1 MPPAML
7 RRVTQV
13 LPAILLLLVPA
24 LVVGCGDHRPLAVR
38 EGWLARPGGDSL
50 AYRVVGSGPDTV
62 VFVHGGPAFG
72 ARYLEDAFEG
82 LGDQRTLV
90 FYDLRGRGHSP
101 AVVTPD
107 SLRLD
112 VDVTDLEALR
122 ETLGLARLTLVGH
135 HWGTAVVLKYAL
147 RYPGRV
153 TRAALLAPFPH
164 KGQYMFELIRQPH
177 DTVALAAH
185 LRAREARADTTD
197 PPGYCRRFWGMALSP
212 IEVTEPAVIGRLAPA
227 ICDAPP
233 AALLAREG
241 IQRQLFATFGTWDW
255 SDSIPG
261 LTMPVLVVT
270 GAGSPAL
277 LAGARAWAGRLP
289 DGRLLAAGVT
299 PLFPWVQDGPGV
311 LRALRE
317 FLAGTWPQASVPVPA
332 PPDTATHP

>member
-1 MPPAML
+1 M
-7 RRVTQV
+7 
-13 LPAILLLLVPA
+13 
-24 LVVGCGDHRPLAVR
+24 R
-38 EGWLARPGGDSL
+38 EGWLTRPGGDSL
-50 AYRVVGSGPDTV
+50 AYRVVGGGPDTV

-72 ARYLEDAFEG
+72 ARYMADAFEE
-82 LGDQRTLV
+82 LGDQHTLV
-90 FYDLRGRGHSP
+90 FCDLRGRGRSP
-101 AVVTPD
+101 AVRTPD

-122 ETLGLARLTLVGH
+122 EALGLAHLTLVGH

-153 TRAALLAPFPH
+153 TRTALLAPFPH

-177 DTVALAAH
+177 DTAALAVH

-197 PPGYCRRFWGMALSP
+197 PRAYCLRFWGMALSP
-212 IEVTEPAVIGRLAPA
+212 IEVTDPAVIDRLGPA
-227 ICDAPP
+227 ICGAPP

-255 SDSIPG
+255 SDSIPR

-277 LAGARAWAGRLP
+277 LAGARAWTGRLP

-299 PLFPWVQDGPGV
+299 PLFPWVEDAPGI
-311 LRALRE
+311 LAALRE
-317 FLAGTWPQASVPVPA
+317 FLAGTWPPAAVPVAA
-332 PPDTATHP
+332 PPDTATNP